1 MWELSGR
8 GSCNLSEGFSPKA
21 ENFGYQEGVM
31 QFMKGVFRRRRRN
44 FWGSK
49 GGHAIYEV
57 GFRAGGAKNRLN
69 LGSELKS
76 SMTPPSVSEN
86 RARRG
91 GGHRV

>member
-1 MWELSGR
+1 
-8 GSCNLSEGFSPKA
+8 
-21 ENFGYQEGVM
+21 M

-76 SMTPPSVSEN
+76 SMTPPLFRKIGLE
-86 RARRG
+86 G
-91 GGHRV
+91 GVIEFDIG